1 MPPQKNSS
9 GPLLLWFRVW
19 SFREMVSASETGTF
33 VVWRLNNIK
42 INYATC
48 CFGIASSDRK
58 SNLAL
63 KPLIVAWIVDHD
75 AVSESVHAIA
85 YKPCVA
91 NHIYCSMHF
100 SMYVCMYVCM
110 FVCMNVC
117 MYVCMCL
124 CLSVCMHACMYVYV
138 CHSMSLCLP
147 VCMYT
152 CMHSRTYVCLFVCVC
167 VSVVQYIC
175 MSACLYV
182 CLSVC
187 IYTCMHALVYVIIVY
202 CNFIYYNMYI
212 IVYIY
217 THSYSLPEYYA
228 CISHK
233 KS

>member
-100 SMYVCMYVCM
+100 SMYVCMYVCLYVWM
-110 FVCMNVC
+110 YVC
-117 MYVCMCL
+117 MYVC
-124 CLSVCMHACMYVYV
+124 VYV
-138 CHSMSLCLP
+138 CL
-147 VCMYT
+147 YA
-152 CMHSRTYVCLFVCVC
+152 CMHVCICLSQYV
-167 VSVVQYIC
+167 S
-175 MSACLYV
+175 MSACLY
-182 CLSVC
+182 
-187 IYTCMHALVYVIIVY
+187 IYMHALTHVCMSVCPCVCLLFNISVCLHVCMSVCLYLY
-202 CNFIYYNMYI
+202 MHACTSACNN
-212 IVYIY
+212 
-217 THSYSLPEYYA
+217 
-228 CISHK
+228 CIL
-233 KS
+233 

>member
-100 SMYVCMYVCM
+100 SMYVCMYVCLY
-110 FVCMNVC
+110 VW

-147 VCMYT
+147 VCIYT

-182 CLSVC
+182 CLSVF
-187 IYTCMHALVYVIIVY
+187 IHACMH
-202 CNFIYYNMYI
+202 
-212 IVYIY
+212 
-217 THSYSLPEYYA
+217 
-228 CISHK
+228 
-233 KS
+233 